1 MKTQFLRP
9 LYAEAGDWVSVYLDT
24 SRAAQDA
31 ADVLA
36 VRWHDARAQL
46 AEAGADGATLN
57 AVAPHLTVGAGPGSG
72 RPCSRVRA
80 EPA

>member
-24 SRAAQDA
+24 SRAAGDA

-36 VRWHDARAQL
+36 VRWQDARARL

-57 AVAPHLTVGAGPGSG
+57 AVAPQLTAARGPGSG
-72 RPCSRVRA
+72 RAVFARASR
-80 EPA
+80 PA